1 MTLASRLAALVAL
14 VALGAIPL
22 AGAAS
27 VEIHPA
33 GPAVPEN
40 LLRIELRFDRPQ
52 RLPFDVER
60 LALLDGEGRE
70 IRHALL
76 DMALPDADGRRI
88 TVLLDP
94 GRVKTGVGP
103 NLEAGRA
110 LREGATVSLR
120 VAGGEG
126 DRLPAVKTWRVTAAV
141 SQPLQPQRW
150 RLASPRSGTRDAL
163 SVDLRTPISSAS
175 EGLIA
180 VVDGQGHRVAGRV
193 RLDDGD
199 ATWRFTPARP
209 WGPSAHRLVTHPG
222 LEDPA
227 GNRRCAAF
235 EAPIGNAATC
245 EGASLEFTPRRPS

>member
-1 MTLASRLAALVAL
+1 MKWAWRWVGLVAL
-14 VALGAIPL
+14 AGLPL
-22 AGAAS
+22 ARADS

-60 LALLDGEGRE
+60 LTLFDGEGRE

-110 LREGATVSLR
+110 LKAGATVSLR
-120 VAGGEG
+120 VAGGDG
-126 DRLPAVKTWRVTAAV
+126 DPSTAVKTWRVTAAV
-141 SQPLQPQRW
+141 SQALQPQLW
-150 RLASPRSGTRDAL
+150 RLDAPRRGTRDPM
-163 SVDLRTPISSAS
+163 SVDLRAPISSAS

-180 VVDGQGHRVAGRV
+180 VVDRQGRRVAGRV
-193 RLDDGD
+193 SLADGD
-199 ATWRFTPARP
+199 ATWRFDPALP
-209 WGPSAHRLVTHPG
+209 WVSGRHRLVIHPG

-227 GNRRCAAF
+227 GNRSCAAF
-235 EAPIGNAATC
+235 EAPIGSTLTC
-245 EGASLEFTPRRPS
+245 DGASVEFTPKGAS